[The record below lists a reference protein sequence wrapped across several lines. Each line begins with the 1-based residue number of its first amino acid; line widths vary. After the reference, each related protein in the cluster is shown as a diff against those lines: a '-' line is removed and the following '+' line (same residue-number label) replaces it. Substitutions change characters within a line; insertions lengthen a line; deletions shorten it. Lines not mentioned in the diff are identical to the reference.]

1 MRDNTTTWVDV
12 VFIITYLRGNEKEK
26 IAMFMLNVIISAV
39 GCLGLYLILIKL
51 LGNNVT
57 LMKIVGVA
65 VCDLTPEEHDELA
78 GYIDD
83 VIAEAIENGLDDIEI
98 TYEELCLSMFTERVE
113 DELEVVLEQTKNYIK
128 GIEFLEDRVYLK
140 F

>member
-1 MRDNTTTWVDV
+1 
-12 VFIITYLRGNEKEK
+12 
-26 IAMFMLNVIISAV
+26 MFMLKVIILAV
-39 GCLGLYLILIKL
+39 GCLGLYFVLIKL

-57 LMKIVGVA
+57 LMKVVGVA

-78 GYIDD
+78 EYIDD
-83 VIAEAIENGLDDIEI
+83 VIAEAIENGLDGIEI

-113 DELEVVLEQTKNYIK
+113 DELEVVLEQTKNHIK
-128 GIEFLEDRVYLK
+128 GIEFLADRVCLK